1 MDRETVSRQINTGF
15 EKANKSYSYN
25 DDHDKSVPIEMWF
38 QESDEGLILFV
49 VFYSQACRWSQCTGC
64 NLPSKACQDHVD
76 YKAIIDQINYVFSDP
91 EVVRRRDSISKVIV
105 SNNGSIFDEATFS
118 STALMYFLAQL
129 NISLTNLQILTI
141 ETRPEYVDFAELE
154 FMARAL
160 AESEAN
166 TQLEIA
172 IGFEA
177 LDDEIRNDIFKKGLS
192 RSGFEE
198 LVGQAAPYGYR
209 IKCYFMQKPVPGL
222 SDDAAVD
229 DIKNAID
236 YLSQIS
242 EKFKVKINMH
252 LNPTFV
258 ARGTTLEEAFLKN
271 EYTPPRLVD
280 VARAARHGRDKPI
293 SIFIGLSD
301 EGLTVEGGSFIRD
314 GDEEIIADLEQFNR
328 SQNYDIL
335 DWLAQKT

>member
-1 MDRETVSRQINTGF
+1 MDRQTVSRQIETGF
-15 EKANKSYSYN
+15 KKAKKSYSYD
-25 DDHDKSVPIEMWF
+25 DDHDKSVPVEMWF
-38 QESDEGLILFV
+38 QESHEGLILFI

-64 NLPSKACQDHVD
+64 NLPSKASLDHVD
-76 YKAIIDQINYVFSDP
+76 YKSIIDQINSVFSDP
-91 EVVRRRDSISKVIV
+91 EVIRRQDSICKVII
-105 SNNGSIFDEATFS
+105 SNNGSIFDEKTFS

-129 NISLTNLQILTI
+129 NINFTNLQILTI

-160 AESEAN
+160 EESEAH

-177 LDDEIRNDIFKKGLS
+177 LDDEIRNDVFKKGLS
-192 RSGFEE
+192 LSGFEE
-198 LVGQAAPYGYR
+198 LVSQAAPYGYR

-222 SDDAAVD
+222 SDEAAVE
-229 DIKNAID
+229 DIKKAID
-236 YLSQIS
+236 YLSKIS
-242 EKFKVKINMH
+242 DRFGVKINMH

-258 ARGTTLEEAFLKN
+258 ARGTILEEAFNKN
-271 EYTPPRLVD
+271 EYSPPRLVD
-280 VARAARHGRDKPI
+280 VARAASHARDKPI
-293 SIFIGLSD
+293 SVFIGLSD

-314 GDEEIIADLEQFNR
+314 SDDDIIDDLEQFNR

-335 DWLAQKT
+335 DWLSQKT